1 METKTKKIILVILI
15 IILIVAA
22 VAFAVMMVRKANQS
36 MSVSMPPESD
46 VISSKNNSSSNSSVE
61 TLPQETEKS
70 MPEEGVVTQLS
81 EEEKTKIA
89 NIKNVT
95 AKITSISIS
104 SIKATTSDGE
114 ELNLIVPQ
122 SGASFTEQTVQ
133 KDGSFMNKEI
143 GLLQVPKNKNVEIQY
158 DSATNEVLLII
169 IK

>member
-46 VISSKNNSSSNSSVE
+46 VISSKNNSSDSSVE
-61 TLPQETEKS
+61 TLSQEAKKS

-104 SIKATTSDGE
+104 SIKATTSDGK

-122 SGASFTEQTVQ
+122 SGASFAEQTTQ